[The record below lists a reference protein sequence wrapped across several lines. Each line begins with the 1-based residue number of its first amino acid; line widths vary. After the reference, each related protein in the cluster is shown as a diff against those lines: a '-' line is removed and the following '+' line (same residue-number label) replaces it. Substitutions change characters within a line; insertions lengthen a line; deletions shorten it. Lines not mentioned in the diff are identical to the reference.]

1 MILKG
6 QRRTSNPIIISKNNE
21 TSLLQRIPFS
31 EKTFSESW
39 LQEIIQNNSSL
50 LPIEEIEPSFSDS
63 VSLAREI
70 RTKVGFV
77 DNLLINCNGYIT
89 IVETKLWRNV
99 QARRE
104 VIGQIIDYAKELT
117 KWTFDDLNN
126 AVVLSNQ
133 TITNRPSGILDILKQ
148 NSDANEFDEKYFID
162 SVSKNLKK
170 GRFLLLIVGDGI
182 HESVEE
188 MVDYL
193 QQFAQINFTLA
204 LVELQVFKDET
215 NDSIIVLPQII
226 VRTKEITRAI
236 VKIENSGSKE
246 IIVDVQT
253 NLEEVRQDKIQVRT
267 TLTYDDFFEQLKH
280 NTNDS
285 TYNFVKQVVTDC
297 EKRGMFI
304 ELGQSTIGFKLI
316 DNNNN
321 KISIFFIDRKDYF
334 YLWSIGKQLNRRGYD
349 ATIGNKF
356 VQDISDLF
364 GVKLNYTSD
373 MRFRW
378 VNYLRI
384 KDLQNK
390 YDLFLKKLNDFIE
403 EFNNQ
408 MNNQNS

>member
-1 MILKG
+1 MIIKG
-6 QRRTSNPIIISKNNE
+6 QRRTSNPIIISENNDI
-21 TSLLQRIPFS
+21 SLLQRIPFS
-31 EKTFSESW
+31 ERTFSESW

-70 RTKVGFV
+70 KTKVGFI
-77 DNLLINCNGYIT
+77 DNLLINNDGYIT
-89 IVETKLWRNV
+89 IIETKLWRNV

-104 VIGQIIDYAKELT
+104 VVGQIIDYAKELT
-117 KWTFDDLNN
+117 KWTYDDLND

-133 TITNRPSGILDILKQ
+133 TVNNSSKGVIDILKQ
-148 NSDANEFDEKYFID
+148 NSDVNELDEKYFID
-162 SVSKNLKK
+162 SVSKNLKR

-204 LVELQVFKDET
+204 LVELHIYKNIT
-215 NDSIIVLPQII
+215 NNSLIVLPQII
-226 VRTKEITRAI
+226 VRTKEITRAVI
-236 VKIENSGSKE
+236 RIENNSTKE
-246 IIVDVQT
+246 INVDVQT

-267 TLTYDDFFEQLKH
+267 TLTYEDFFEQLKH
-280 NTNDS
+280 NTNDIAS
-285 TYNFVKQVVTDC
+285 AFVKQVVSDC

-304 ELGQSTIGFKLI
+304 ELGQSSIGFKLI
-316 DNNNN
+316 DNNSN

-349 ATIGNKF
+349 AAIGNKF
-356 VQDISDLF
+356 VQEISDLF
-364 GVKLNYTSD
+364 GVKLNFTSD

-390 YDLFLKKLNDFIE
+390 YDLFLEKLNDFIV

>member
-1 MILKG
+1 MIIKG
-6 QRRTSNPIIISKNNE
+6 QRRTSNPIIISENNDI
-21 TSLLQRIPFS
+21 SLLQRIPFS
-31 EKTFSESW
+31 ERTFSESW

-70 RTKVGFV
+70 KTKVGFI
-77 DNLLINCNGYIT
+77 DNLLINSDGYIT
-89 IVETKLWRNV
+89 IIETKLWRNV

-104 VIGQIIDYAKELT
+104 VVGQIIDYAKELT
-117 KWTFDDLNN
+117 KWTYDDLND

-133 TITNRPSGILDILKQ
+133 TVNNSSKGVIDILKQ
-148 NSDANEFDEKYFID
+148 NSDVNELDEKYFID
-162 SVSKNLKK
+162 SVSKNLKR

-204 LVELQVFKDET
+204 LVELHIYKNIT
-215 NDSIIVLPQII
+215 NNSLIVLPQII
-226 VRTKEITRAI
+226 VRTKEITRAVI
-236 VKIENSGSKE
+236 RIENNSTKE
-246 IIVDVQT
+246 INVDVQT

-267 TLTYDDFFEQLKH
+267 TLTYEDFFEQLKH
-280 NTNDS
+280 NTNDIAS
-285 TYNFVKQVVTDC
+285 AFVKQVVSDC

-304 ELGQSTIGFKLI
+304 ELGQSSIGFKLI

-349 ATIGNKF
+349 AAIGNKF
-356 VQDISDLF
+356 VQEISDLF
-364 GVKLNYTSD
+364 GVKLNFTSD

-390 YDLFLKKLNDFIE
+390 YDLFLEKLNDFIV

>member
-1 MILKG
+1 MIIKG
-6 QRRTSNPIIISKNNE
+6 QRRTSNPIIISENNDI
-21 TSLLQRIPFS
+21 SLLQRIPFS
-31 EKTFSESW
+31 ERTFSESW

-70 RTKVGFV
+70 KTKVGFI
-77 DNLLINCNGYIT
+77 DNLLINNDGYIT
-89 IVETKLWRNV
+89 IIETKLWRNV

-104 VIGQIIDYAKELT
+104 VVGQIIDYAKELT
-117 KWTFDDLNN
+117 KWTYDDLND

-133 TITNRPSGILDILKQ
+133 TVNNSSKGVIDILKQ
-148 NSDANEFDEKYFID
+148 NSDVNELDEKYFID
-162 SVSKNLKK
+162 SVSKNLKR

-204 LVELQVFKDET
+204 LVELHIYKNIT
-215 NDSIIVLPQII
+215 NNSLIVLPQII
-226 VRTKEITRAI
+226 VRTKEITRAVI
-236 VKIENSGSKE
+236 RIENNSTKE
-246 IIVDVQT
+246 INVDVQT

-267 TLTYDDFFEQLKH
+267 TLTYEDFFEQLKH
-280 NTNDS
+280 NTNDIAS
-285 TYNFVKQVVTDC
+285 AFVKQVVSDC

-304 ELGQSTIGFKLI
+304 ELGQSSIGFKLI

-349 ATIGNKF
+349 AAIGNKF
-356 VQDISDLF
+356 VQEISDLF
-364 GVKLNYTSD
+364 GVKLNFTSD

-390 YDLFLKKLNDFIE
+390 YDLFLEKLNDFIV